1 MFSSSVVGRDGALVS
16 SMLVVSAI
24 CQLNFSSAILR
35 FLPIIKLSPSRV
47 VLSTYALTTVAS
59 LAGATAFVLIAPQ
72 VSGSYRFL
80 AHDTQLAV
88 VYVFAVAAWG
98 IFALQDSV
106 LTALRRAPWVP
117 LENGVFGVLKIAA
130 LPALLALNSQHAVFV
145 GWVVP
150 MVLLV
155 IPVNWVIFR
164 RMIPSRSQAQDELSP
179 IERFGRRRLAT
190 FMLNDYVGTI
200 FIQAGSTLLP
210 VLVVGLIGT
219 SSGAY
224 FYIPFTIVGAFD
236 LLFVNIAASMTV
248 EASRSHENAHSIVA
262 ATVRKFT
269 PLLGAGVI
277 VLLAAASL
285 VLLPYGH
292 AYVHQGSSLL
302 RLLALASVFRAVV
315 SVYVAVCRIEGRAG
329 RGMAVQGLL
338 VVMTIGLTFAFARRS
353 NVSEVGYAWLIANA
367 TVGTLCAPHLI
378 RLVRAPAGHRIELS
392 TQPGGV

>member
-1 MFSSSVVGRDGALVS
+1 
-16 SMLVVSAI
+16 
-24 CQLNFSSAILR
+24 
-35 FLPIIKLSPSRV
+35 
-47 VLSTYALTTVAS
+47 
-59 LAGATAFVLIAPQ
+59 
-72 VSGSYRFL
+72 
-80 AHDTQLAV
+80 
-88 VYVFAVAAWG
+88 
-98 IFALQDSV
+98 
-106 LTALRRAPWVP
+106 
-117 LENGVFGVLKIAA
+117 
-130 LPALLALNSQHAVFV
+130 
-145 GWVVP
+145 
-150 MVLLV
+150 
-155 IPVNWVIFR
+155 
-164 RMIPSRSQAQDELSP
+164 
-179 IERFGRRRLAT
+179 
-190 FMLNDYVGTI
+190 
-200 FIQAGSTLLP
+200 
-210 VLVVGLIGT
+210 
-219 SSGAY
+219 
-224 FYIPFTIVGAFD
+224 VGAFD

-378 RLVRAPAGHRIELS
+378 RLVRARAGHRVELS
-392 TQPGGV
+392 TQPGV